1 MIPEKESDW
10 WLIMHLLHN
19 MTLAQAG
26 CPTMAVRFLEPYAD
40 LDCCLKLNFTAAVP
54 VPTCLLVEVRV
65 SEYIAQFSFLPTSY
79 WPAVAAL
86 Q

>member
-1 MIPEKESDW
+1 
-10 WLIMHLLHN
+10 MHLLHN

-40 LDCCLKLNFTAAVP
+40 LDCCLKLNFTAAVS

-65 SEYIAQFSFLPTSY
+65 YCSIQLPTY
-79 WPAVAAL
+79 GLLAAL
-86 Q
+86 HCTDCSRTLLAY